1 MPAST
6 LYQELYDALAQKK
19 MMDPHTHL
27 TPGRLAA
34 RGLHDILLYHMVI
47 SDLYSAGCPDG
58 ARLPEDPSD
67 EEAHRR
73 LGRAVPFVQY
83 IQNTSCFW
91 GMRIILKD
99 LYGWDGPI
107 TESNWKELDGV
118 IRKKAAD
125 PLWKDEI
132 IRRCNIERFCTE
144 LARRGDGSF
153 DAQCDYSLE
162 WAFFT
167 RSQWGCFDTA
177 LLELEYAWN
186 MDEPGPPLP
195 VTVDRSKL
203 DLKKTIR
210 TVDDAREAM
219 RHYCDRI
226 PYGMLTNIASHFST
240 DINYRETSEEEMAS
254 ALKNRAHAGPLER
267 DVYANY
273 VFGLFLQAFR
283 ERKSGLVLQFSL
295 GAEPLPYETGSK
307 MRTETV
313 FELARIFH
321 QNPDIRFNL
330 HIASEHQSQAFCTLA
345 RELPNVSF
353 TGYWWHNFF
362 PEAIRHVM
370 RQRFDMVAANKQVGF
385 ISDAYCLDWTYAKT
399 VLVRKQMAQVLEE
412 KIMQGQYTPESALQ
426 FAGRILYDTP
436 KEIFTTRWPEARIT
450 GI

>member
-1 MPAST
+1 MPNKALS
-6 LYQELYDALAQKK
+6 QEIYNALAQQK

-27 TPGRLAA
+27 TPSHLTA

-58 ARLPEDPSD
+58 ARLSEFPSD
-67 EEAHRR
+67 EEALTR
-73 LGRAVPFVQY
+73 LERALPYVKY

-91 GMRIILKD
+91 GVRIILND

-107 TESNWKELDGV
+107 TGENWREIDGV

-125 PLWKDEI
+125 PQWKSEI
-132 IRRCNIERFCTE
+132 IKRCNIVRFCTE

-153 DAQCDYSLE
+153 DPMSDYSLE
-162 WAFFT
+162 WSFFT

-177 LLELEYAWN
+177 LLELEHAWN
-186 MDEPGPPLP
+186 MIEPGSPLP
-195 VTVDRSKL
+195 VTVDRGKL
-203 DLKKTIR
+203 NYAKIVR
-210 TVDDAREAM
+210 TVEDVEEAM
-219 RHYCDRI
+219 LHYCGKI

-240 DINYRETSEEEMAS
+240 DITYRSVTEREMKD
-254 ALKNRAHAGPLER
+254 ALKNRGHAGPAER

-273 VFGLFLQAFR
+273 VFSRFLEAFR
-283 ERKSGLVLQFSL
+283 AKHSGLVLQFSL

-313 FELARIFH
+313 FELAELFSR
-321 QNPDIRFNL
+321 NPDISFNL
-330 HIASEHQSQAFCTLA
+330 HIASEHQNQAFCTLA

-362 PEAIRHVM
+362 PAAMRSVM

-399 VLVRKQMAQVLEE
+399 VLVRKQMAQVFEE
-412 KIMQGQYTPESALQ
+412 KILQGQYTADSALK
-426 FAGRILYDTP
+426 FAGQILFDTP
-436 KEIFTTRWPEARIT
+436 RNLFQT
-450 GI
+450 GK